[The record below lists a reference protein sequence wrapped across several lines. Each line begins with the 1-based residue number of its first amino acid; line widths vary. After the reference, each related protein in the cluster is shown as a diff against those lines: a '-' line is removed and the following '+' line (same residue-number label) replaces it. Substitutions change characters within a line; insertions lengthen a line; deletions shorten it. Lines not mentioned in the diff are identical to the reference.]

1 LTVEILATPEELDEL
16 FKLRFAAW
24 KTRRDLSPECPD
36 GRLTDAHD
44 RESIHFGI
52 RESCKLAAAASIHV
66 ALNHDAVPEAG
77 EIRRYLRAHDPPF
90 HMFRRLVVAPSAR
103 RSGHAST
110 LDRARVAYFLKHT
123 DTGTAMVIISSAF
136 RVEKLARLGFRQACP
151 IGDFHTYPGG
161 PSTLLIATR
170 QDLAAALTGHPFQPQ
185 ENHHDPSHRNCRWR
199 GKRGPGFRSIGP

>member
-1 LTVEILATPEELDEL
+1 MTVEILTTPETLDEL

-24 KTRRDLSPECPD
+24 KTRRDLSPEYPD

-44 RESIHFGI
+44 QESLHFGI
-52 RESCKLAAAASIHV
+52 RQSCKLAAAASIHV
-66 ALNHDAVPEAG
+66 TLNHDAVPEVG
-77 EIRRYLRAHDPPF
+77 QIRRYLEGHEPPF

-123 DTGTAMVIISSAF
+123 DKGTAMVIISAAF
-136 RVEKLARLGFRQACP
+136 RVEKLARLGFRQACA

-170 QDLAAALTGHPFQPQ
+170 QDLATALTRSPLPA
-185 ENHHDPSHRNCRWR
+185 
-199 GKRGPGFRSIGP
+199 PGNAS